1 MITRRSFLK
10 LLGLAAAAGAVI
22 PALDLGRAPYVNA
35 GELVSWIGHCPHP
48 DAFIGGKSVHAV
60 LPWDGA
66 GYPVLVWNNAFG
78 APRALERYY
87 DVDLADFNREIPR
100 GFWHNPANRRFPN
113 VHTWLRIQRYG
124 ESIEAAAHHL
134 NFVGISV

>member
-1 MITRRSFLK
+1 M
-10 LLGLAAAAGAVI
+10 
-22 PALDLGRAPYVNA
+22 
-35 GELVSWIGHCPHP
+35 
-48 DAFIGGKSVHAV
+48 
-60 LPWDGA
+60 
-66 GYPVLVWNNAFG
+66 VWNNAFG